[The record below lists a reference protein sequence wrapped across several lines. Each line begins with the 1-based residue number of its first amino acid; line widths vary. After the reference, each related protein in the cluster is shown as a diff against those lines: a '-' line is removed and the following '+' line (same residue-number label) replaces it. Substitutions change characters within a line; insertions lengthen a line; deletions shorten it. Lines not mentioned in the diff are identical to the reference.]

1 MPAEDS
7 DHHVDDEVGGAGF
20 VRMLADPPDAAASG
34 FHRETDCVDYRAV
47 ADGRIV
53 TPLHL
58 PRNIRLE
65 NLLENAADFYSP
77 N

>member
-7 DHHVDDEVGGAGF
+7 DHHVDNEVGGAGF
-20 VRMLADPPDAAASG
+20 VRMLADPPNAAASG

-53 TPLHL
+53 TPYVAHE
-58 PRNIRLE
+58 IFVLE
-65 NLLENAADFYSP
+65 NLQEDTADFYSP